1 VVPADLNHKE
11 STMKTLRMKSAID
24 RVPRFRVRIAAGAI
38 TLLLLTGTG
47 VVNARSSAASGAAK
61 QTTTTIRFTVTE
73 KGHNKLPGGQVLM
86 TRASGSGTLTFAD
99 TPQAKAVNQSTSAT
113 GTIRFHGWRVVGNRV
128 IDDANLSMDVV
139 SGTYRFTNRI
149 QNVNLKTTVT
159 ESDPNEK
166 FKCPV
171 GSAGGATL
179 LDGKVKSQ
187 PDSFATGDFCGL
199 HILDFGGT
207 VGAPASVV
215 VKVKQGTP

>member
-1 VVPADLNHKE
+1 MLRLHFRTAGGVL
-11 STMKTLRMKSAID
+11 TLAL
-24 RVPRFRVRIAAGAI
+24 VGAGIAGGS
-38 TLLLLTGTG
+38 L
-47 VVNARSSAASGAAK
+47 SAAPVAAK
-61 QTTTTIRFTVTE
+61 QTTTTIRFTVSE
-73 KGHNKLPGGQVLM
+73 KGHNKLPGGQVLV
-86 TRASGSGTLTFAD
+86 TRASGSGTLTLVD

-149 QNVNLKTTVT
+149 QNVNIQTTVT

-166 FKCPV
+166 FTCPM
-171 GSAGGATL
+171 GSAGRATL

-207 VGAPASVV
+207 VGTPASV
-215 VKVKQGTP
+215 KVTIKQGTP